1 MSIISDVKD
10 HIEELKKTESVELAI
25 SLEDK
30 VDAVLEFQLDLN
42 LSKLI
47 FEESNPFESDI
58 SYALHLHVG
67 SITVLDRMTGFS
79 FGRDIESGFR
89 DPYGKF
95 WLASGNFD
103 IRDKGDIT
111 VRDAIQLIKDN
122 ANNCIGV

>member
-1 MSIISDVKD
+1 MGIISDVKD

-67 SITVLDRMTGFS
+67 SITVLDRMTWCS
-79 FGRDIESGFR
+79 SVRDIESGFR

-95 WLASGNFD
+95 WLASGDFD

-122 ANNCIGV
+122 ANTCIGV